1 MEAIRSARLLDV
13 AQAARR
19 LHVSEDT
26 IRRRLRDGSLRGF
39 RIAPN
44 GGIRIDERSVDA
56 LLVPYGDDR
65 NATA

>member
-1 MEAIRSARLLDV
+1 MNAMTSTRLLDV
-13 AQAARR
+13 QQAAKR
-19 LHVSEDT
+19 LRVSEYT

-56 LLVPYGDDR
+56 LLVPYER
-65 NATA
+65 PSA